1 MRHKS
6 VIFVGMEELQ
16 KELEDLRGQLSGDM
30 MADMVLRDR
39 IHQIEMEL
47 NGVSPSCG
55 LDGSECENCSG

>member
-1 MRHKS
+1 
-6 VIFVGMEELQ
+6 MEELE
-16 KELEDLRGQLSGDM
+16 KELQKLNDQLSGNM

-47 NGVSPSCG
+47 NGVNPSCG